1 MTRAEDTR
9 EKILHGAEEVV
20 LRDGVA
26 HLTLEAAA
34 SEAGISKG
42 GILYHFPTRAALVAA
57 MVQRLSSS
65 FDADLEREGGS
76 SGRPGAFTRAYVEAT
91 FGPPADAAASRERRL
106 GAAVIAGVA
115 ADTELLEPL
124 RERFAAW
131 QHALVTDGLP
141 PASASLVRLAADGLW
156 FTELLGLA
164 PLDSLVRS
172 AVRDELVA
180 LLDESTAAP
189 VLAKAPRAAKGRH
202 TGRSRRARKA
212 T

>member
-1 MTRAEDTR
+1 MTRAADTR
-9 EKILHGAEEVV
+9 ERILFGAEEVV
-20 LRDGVA
+20 LREGVA

-34 SEAGISKG
+34 AEAGISKG
-42 GILYHFPTRAALVAA
+42 GVLYHFPSRAALVAA
-57 MVQRLSSS
+57 MVQRLSSL
-65 FDADLEREGGS
+65 FDADLERGGAF
-76 SGRPGAFTRAYVEAT
+76 SGRPGAFTRAYLEAT
-91 FGPPADAAASRERRL
+91 FGPPGDAAASRERRL

-164 PLDSLVRS
+164 PLDRDLRALVHEGLL
-172 AVRDELVA
+172 ALV
-180 LLDESTAAP
+180 DSTTAP
-189 VLAKAPRAAKGRH
+189 LVEAGTARARVGRH
-202 TGRSRRARKA
+202 SARSRREKKPM
-212 T
+212 